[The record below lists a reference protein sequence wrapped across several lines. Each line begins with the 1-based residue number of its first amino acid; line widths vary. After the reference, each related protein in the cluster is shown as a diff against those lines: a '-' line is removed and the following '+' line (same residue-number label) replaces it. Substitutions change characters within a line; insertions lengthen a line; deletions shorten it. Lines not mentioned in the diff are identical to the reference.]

1 MRKWNFSAGP
11 AAIPESVLEETQS
24 ELLEWNNS
32 GMSIMEMSH
41 RSPEYMQVA
50 SAARQD
56 LIDLLD
62 IPKNYK
68 VLFLQGGATLQF
80 SMIPMNFASQ
90 NHADYLLTGT
100 WSKKALS
107 EASKVTTANI
117 VASSEVA
124 NFNHVPSIDSWKESA
139 AAAYFHYVANET
151 IQGNALH
158 QAPITQAPL
167 IADMSSVILSEPIDV
182 SKFSMIYAG
191 AQKNIGPAGLTICI
205 IKDEFLA
212 TASESLPGMLQYS
225 KHAASDSMFNTPPT
239 FSWYLAGK
247 VFSWLK
253 SNGGLEAIAKVNH
266 TKATSLYQ
274 FIDASDFYSNPVI
287 HENRSIMNVPFLLRD
302 SDMDA
307 QFLND
312 AQQAGLLNL
321 KGHRSI
327 GGMRASIYN
336 ATPLAAIEALM
347 EFMREFELKHG

>member
-124 NFNHVPSIDSWKESA
+124 NFNHVPSIDSWKES

>member
-11 AAIPESVLEETQS
+11 AAIPEQVLKETQS

-41 RSPEYMQVA
+41 RSSEYMQVA
-50 SAARQD
+50 STARQD
-56 LIDLLD
+56 LIDLLG
-62 IPKNYK
+62 IPENYQ

-90 NHADYLLTGT
+90 QPADYLLTGS
-100 WSKKALS
+100 WSKKAIA
-107 EASKVTTANI
+107 EASQITTTNI
-117 VASSEVA
+117 VASSEA
-124 NFNHVPSIDSWKESA
+124 SNFNHVPDVDYWSESPGA
-139 AAAYFHYVANET
+139 PYLHYVANET

-158 QAPITQAPL
+158 QAPATQAPL

-205 IKDEFLA
+205 IKDEFLS
-212 TASESLPGMLQYS
+212 TASDALPGMLQYS
-225 KHAASDSMFNTPPT
+225 KHAESDSMFNTPPT

-253 SNGGLEAIAKVNH
+253 TNGGLEAMAKVNH
-266 TKATSLYQ
+266 SKAKRLYE

-287 HENRSIMNVPFLLRD
+287 SANGSIMNVPFLLRD
-302 SDMDA
+302 SEMDA
-307 QFLND
+307 QFLDD
-312 AQQAGLLNL
+312 AQHAGLLNL

-336 ATPLAAIEALM
+336 ATPLAAIDALIG
-347 EFMREFELKHG
+347 FMSEFEIKNG

>member
-117 VASSEVA
+117 VASSEAA

-139 AAAYFHYVANET
+139 AATYFHYVANET

>member
-11 AAIPESVLEETQS
+11 AAIPESVLKETQS
-24 ELLEWNNS
+24 ELLEWNDS

-41 RSPEYMQVA
+41 RSAEYMHVA
-50 SAARQD
+50 STARQD

-62 IPKNYK
+62 IPKNYQ

-80 SMIPMNFASQ
+80 SMIPMNFAS
-90 NHADYLLTGT
+90 HKPADYLLTGS
-100 WSKKALS
+100 WSKKAIA
-107 EASKVTTANI
+107 EASQITTANI
-117 VASSEVA
+117 AASSEA
-124 NFNHVPSIDSWKESA
+124 SNFNHVPAMDSWSESSD
-139 AAAYFHYVANET
+139 AAYFHYVANET

-158 QAPITQAPL
+158 QTPVTQSPL

-205 IKDEFLA
+205 IKDEFLL
-212 TASESLPGMLQYS
+212 TASDALPGMLQYS
-225 KHAASDSMFNTPPT
+225 KHAESDSMFNTPPT

-253 SNGGLEAIAKVNH
+253 ENGGLEAMATVNH
-266 TKATSLYQ
+266 SKAKSLYE

-287 HENRSIMNVPFLLRD
+287 PANRSIMNVPFLLRD
-302 SDMDA
+302 SDMDP

-312 AQQAGLLNL
+312 ARHAGLLNL

-336 ATPLAAIEALM
+336 ATPLAAINALI
-347 EFMREFELKHG
+347 EFMREFELKNG

>member
-11 AAIPESVLEETQS
+11 AAIPEEVLIEAQS
-24 ELLEWNNS
+24 ELLEWNQS
-32 GMSIMEMSH
+32 GMSVMEVSH
-41 RSPEYMQVA
+41 RSPEYIGVA

-62 IPKNYK
+62 IPNNYH

-80 SMIPMNFASQ
+80 SMIPMNFASART
-90 NHADYLLTGT
+90 ADYLLTGS
-100 WSKKALS
+100 WSKKAIS
-107 EASKVTTANI
+107 EASKITTVNT
-117 VASSEVA
+117 VASSELS
-124 NFNHVPSIDSWKESA
+124 NFQHVPDPREWSHTKN
-139 AAAYFHYVANET
+139 AAYFHYVANET

-158 QAPITQAPL
+158 HPPEIQTPL

-212 TASESLPGMLQYS
+212 TASDALPEMLQYS
-225 KHAASDSMFNTPPT
+225 KHANSDSMFNTPPT
-239 FSWYLAGK
+239 FAWYLAGK

-253 SNGGLEAIAKVNH
+253 TNGGLEAIAKINH
-266 TKATSLYQ
+266 AKAKSLYE
-274 FIDASDFYSNPVI
+274 FIDASDFYSNPI
-287 HENRSIMNVPFLLRD
+287 SIANRSIMNVPFILKD
-302 SDMDA
+302 SNLDA
-307 QFLND
+307 QFLHDSKN
-312 AQQAGLLNL
+312 AGLLNL

-336 ATPLAAIEALM
+336 ATPQDAIDALI
-347 EFMREFELKHG
+347 EFMREFEKKHG

>member
-225 KHAASDSMFNTPPT
+225 KHAESDSMFNTPPT

-307 QFLND
+307 QFLNE

-336 ATPLAAIEALM
+336 ATPLAAIEALTQ
-347 EFMREFELKHG
+347 FMREFELKHG

>member
-100 WSKKALS
+100 WSQKALS

-117 VASSEVA
+117 VASSEAA

>member
-225 KHAASDSMFNTPPT
+225 KHAESDSMFNTPPT

>member
-11 AAIPESVLEETQS
+11 AAMPESVLEETQS
-24 ELLEWNNS
+24 ELLEWKNS

-50 SAARQD
+50 STARQD
-56 LIDLLD
+56 LIDLLG
-62 IPKNYK
+62 IPKNYQ

-80 SMIPMNFASQ
+80 SMIPMNFALQ
-90 NHADYLLTGT
+90 HQADYLLTGS
-100 WSKKALS
+100 WSKKALA
-107 EASKVTTANI
+107 EASKVATANI
-117 VASSEVA
+117 VASSETA
-124 NFNHVPSIDSWKESA
+124 NFNHVPDADSWNESSD
-139 AAAYFHYVANET
+139 AAYFHYVANET

-158 QAPITQAPL
+158 QAPITQSPL

-182 SKFSMIYAG
+182 SQFSMIYAG

-212 TASESLPGMLQYS
+212 TASESLPEMLQYA
-225 KHAASDSMFNTPPT
+225 KHAESESMLNTPPT

-253 SNGGLEAIAKVNH
+253 ENGGLEAIAKVNH
-266 TKATSLYQ
+266 AKATSLYE

-336 ATPLAAIEALM
+336 ATPLAAIEALTQ
-347 EFMREFELKHG
+347 FMREFELKHG

>member
-100 WSKKALS
+100 WSQKALS

-225 KHAASDSMFNTPPT
+225 KHAESDSMFNTPPT

>member
-117 VASSEVA
+117 VASSEAA

-158 QAPITQAPL
+158 QAPITQVPL

-205 IKDEFLA
+205 IEDEFLA
-212 TASESLPGMLQYS
+212 KASDSLPGMLQYS
-225 KHAASDSMFNTPPT
+225 KHAESDSMFNTPPT

-266 TKATSLYQ
+266 AKATSLYQ